1 MRLINNHN
9 DFRKKIVLKLN
20 EKLNNMKKSS
30 NLEKGIYNWTIQ
42 ESDKLKLVKKWT
54 NENFVLLYLNKLK
67 TIFSNIEKIKEFL
80 NLGYKSQDFAFMTHQ
95 ELDPKR
101 WKKLIDEKII
111 RDKNKFEV
119 KIEAS
124 TDTFTCRRCKQ
135 NKCVY
140 YQLQTRS
147 ADEQISTYVSC
158 LTCDNKWKC

>member
-1 MRLINNHN
+1 MRVINNPK
-9 DFRKKIVLKLN
+9 DFRNKIIIKLN
-20 EKLNNMKKSS
+20 ERIEDIKKST
-30 NLEKGIYNWTIQ
+30 NIEKGVYNWTIK
-42 ESDKLKLVKKWT
+42 ESDKIKIIKKWT
-54 NENFVLLYLNKLK
+54 NDNFVLLYLNKLK
-67 TIFSNIEKIKEFL
+67 TIFTNIEKIKKFII
-80 NLGYKSQDFAFMTHQ
+80 LGYKPQDFAFMTHQ
-95 ELDPKR
+95 ELDPER
-101 WKKLIDEKII
+101 WKKLIEEKII
-111 RDKNKFEV
+111 RDKNNFEV